1 MRVLAVTH
9 GPTGEVGAGV
19 FGQLAEERGHELEIW
34 CPPQGVRRRPL
45 EAYGA
50 VMVFGGAMHPDQDE
64 EHPWL
69 PSEGRFLREALEARV
84 PLLGVC
90 LGAQLIA
97 RAAGAWVGP
106 ASESEI
112 GWYEVEL
119 TSAGRSDPV
128 FGALPPRFEALQWH
142 HYTYGLPDDAVE
154 LARSRACTQ
163 AYRLGVEAW
172 AIQFHAEV
180 TLAMVES
187 WLHLDGYE
195 VPGGP
200 EALAAAT
207 RERIAGWNELG
218 RALCGRFLDEAERH
232 SAT

>member
-1 MRVLAVTH
+1 
-9 GPTGEVGAGV
+9 
-19 FGQLAEERGHELEIW
+19 
-34 CPPQGVRRRPL
+34 
-45 EAYGA
+45 
-50 VMVFGGAMHPDQDE
+50 MVFGGAMHPDQDE

-69 PSEGRFLREALEARV
+69 PSEGLFLREALEART

-200 EALAAAT
+200 EAMAAAT
-207 RERIAGWNELG
+207 RERIGGWNELG

-232 SAT
+232 SAK

>member
-9 GPTGEVGAGV
+9 GPTGDVGAGV
-19 FGQLAEERGHELEIW
+19 FGQLAEERGHELEVW
-34 CPPQGVRRRPL
+34 CAPLGGRAQPL

-69 PSEGRFLREALEARV
+69 PGEGLFLREALEARV

-106 ASESEI
+106 APESEI
-112 GWYEVEL
+112 GWYPVEL
-119 TSAGRSDPV
+119 TSAGRADPV
-128 FGALPPRFEALQWH
+128 LGALPPRFDALQWH
-142 HYTYGLPDDAVE
+142 HYTYGVPDDAVE

-163 AYRLGVEAW
+163 AYRLGVAAW

-180 TLAMVES
+180 TLAMVEG

-200 EALAAAT
+200 EAMGAAM
-207 RERIAGWNELG
+207 RERISGWNELG

-232 SAT
+232 SAK